1 MNNNRSPP
9 FMNTISPADLSADEM
24 IATGGQDGS
33 VRSVPKTEAAKCG
46 FLHASGGPRDCGTTF
61 ATQYRWRFAPLLYL
75 LAAFIVVA
83 TVPAAA
89 DPDAAGSVLARR
101 IEAGR
106 HFRG

>member
-46 FLHASGGPRDCGTTF
+46 FLHRNASGRPSDRDTTF
-61 ATQYRWRFAPLLYL
+61 ARRRTDRWRFARLLYP
-75 LAAFIVVA
+75 LATCFVVA
-83 TVPAAA
+83 TVPAAGE
-89 DPDAAGSVLARR
+89 PDSQGQFSQ
-101 IEAGR
+101 
-106 HFRG
+106 H